1 MRNADGVTDGL
12 RLRALDGLRFVA
24 AFAVVAF
31 HFTGRDNPGWDE
43 NVGEV
48 FPRLSAITVYG
59 GFGPYLF
66 FMISGFVILMSAWG
80 RSMPSFIASRVGRLY
95 PAYWAAVVI
104 IAIVLWIF
112 PIMKHWEDLGLAGVL
127 VNLTMFQTAFGVAH
141 VDGVFWTLWI
151 ELKFYVLLALVGL
164 AGGFTRGRMLL
175 FCLAWP
181 LLGAMV
187 GRTPLGIA
195 FLEPTYA
202 PFFCIGIVLYLA
214 HRFGWDLPTGLI
226 LGVNVATALWICKDH
241 YIPWSERVAGVEV
254 SMGTLTLVMFGCV
267 GAVVL
272 ATLTPVARLDWRWLT
287 TAGALTYPLYLVHE
301 IPGWVLIQKIS
312 PVLPAYATLAVVTSI
327 VLVAAY
333 AIHRFVERPFG
344 PRLRRAVERDL
355 VRLALPAP
363 AAEVP
368 AAASTAPRDER
379 PAGLPVHDGRDRSWR
394 DAIPVPSRPAA
405 APREGAQTPGAGA
418 MTASR
423 DLAHVVARSAGRR
436 GNLDDRPEV
445 ARRR

>member
-1 MRNADGVTDGL
+1 MRNADAATDGL
-12 RLRALDGLRFVA
+12 RLRALDGLRFIA

-31 HFTGRDNPGWDE
+31 HFTGRDSPGWDE
-43 NVGEV
+43 SVSEV

-80 RSMPSFIASRVGRLY
+80 RSMPSFIASRIGRLY

-112 PIMKHWEDLGLAGVL
+112 PIMKHWEGLGLEGVL
-127 VNLTMFQTAFGVAH
+127 VNLTMFQTAFGVEH

-214 HRFGWDLPTGLI
+214 RRFGWDLPTGLI
-226 LGVNVATALWICKDH
+226 LGVNIVTALWICKEH

-254 SMGTLTLVMFGCV
+254 TMGTLTLVMLGCV

-301 IPGWVLIQKIS
+301 IPGWVLIQQIS

-333 AIHRFVERPFG
+333 AIYRLVEVPFG

-355 VRLALPAP
+355 ARIAAP
-363 AAEVP
+363 TPVAETP
-368 AAASTAPRDER
+368 AAASTSFRS
-379 PAGLPVHDGRDRSWR
+379 GQSINHLLHGSRDRSWR
-394 DAIPVPSRPAA
+394 DEVPLPTSRASHSRESAQVSEGGAAVPAA
-405 APREGAQTPGAGA
+405 
-418 MTASR
+418 
-423 DLAHVVARSAGRR
+423 DLAHVVGRGAGRVGGVGDRAEVAGRR
-436 GNLDDRPEV
+436 
-445 ARRR
+445 